1 MTVTAA
7 ATFCA
12 TLVDEFARRGVTQ
25 AFVAP
30 GSRSTPLLLA
40 LDTDA
45 RVAVHVFHDERSAS
59 FAALGY
65 ANTTGVPGIVLCT
78 SGTATAH
85 LYAAIIEADQSG
97 VPMIVC
103 TADRPPELWARG
115 APQTIDQ
122 TRMYGK
128 APRLFV
134 QPGPAD
140 DDHAPTW
147 RPLAADIA
155 DHAAGFRGARPGPVH
170 ANLSFRDPLVGE
182 PGPLPDPLEPSPPT
196 PRPSVADSEAAAIAE
211 LCRQRSGVIVAGR
224 GTTGRDDLHLLAD
237 RLGWPIVADH
247 QSGARTDD
255 TVAHADALL
264 RHAPFAASR
273 RPEVILRFGEALSS
287 KALSQWMAACA
298 ADGCDVVSL
307 HQPGRLIDPETIAA
321 LVAPEDGAAAAILEH
336 VGRCSPVDESGTW
349 LDADHRARS
358 IITEAIA
365 AAPDSELAV
374 AIRALHAAG
383 PDGIVVSAS
392 SMPVRYLEW
401 FDSHPPDGTRVLS
414 NRGAN
419 GIDGV
424 IATSIGAAL
433 TGAPTVCLVGDVAF
447 LHDASSLTALT
458 RRRIDLTVVVI
469 HNDGGGIF
477 SFLPQADLLE
487 PDRFDRL
494 FGTPHG
500 TDLVALAAAHGIEA
514 TDDTADLS
522 PQGVRV
528 IVARTADRPDHV
540 ERVRAINDAVASTL
554 DP

>member
-1 MTVTAA
+1 VTVTAA

-12 TLVDEFARRGVTQ
+12 TLVDEFARRGITH

-40 LDTDA
+40 LDAD
-45 RVAVHVFHDERSAS
+45 RRIDVHIFHDERSAS

-65 ANTTGVPGIVLCT
+65 ANTTGTPGIVLCT

-85 LYAAIIEADQSG
+85 FYAAIIEADQSG

-128 APRLFV
+128 SPRLFV

-140 DDHAPTW
+140 DGHAATW

-182 PGPLPDPLEPSPPT
+182 AGPLPDPLDPSAPT
-196 PRPSVADSEAAAIAE
+196 PRPSVADSEAVAIAE
-211 LCRQRSGVIVAGR
+211 LCRGRKGVVVAGR
-224 GTTGRDDLHLLAD
+224 GTSSRDDLHLLAR
-237 RLGWPIVADH
+237 RLGWPIIADH

-255 TVAHADALL
+255 TIAHADTLL
-264 RHAPFAASR
+264 RHPPFAASR
-273 RPEVILRFGEALSS
+273 RPEVILRFGESLSS

-298 ADGCDVVSL
+298 AGGCDVVSL
-307 HQPGRLIDPETIAA
+307 HQPGRLIDPETIAT
-321 LVAPEDGAAAAILEH
+321 LVAPEDGAAAAIVEH
-336 VGRCSPVDESGTW
+336 LGHGNPVGDAEAW
-349 LDADHRARS
+349 LAADHMARS
-358 IITEAIA
+358 IVSEALEA
-365 AAPDSELAV
+365 SHDSELAV
-374 AIRALHAAG
+374 AIGALHAAG
-383 PDGIVVSAS
+383 ADGIVVAAS

-401 FDSHPPDGTRVLS
+401 FDSHPPPGTRVLS

-424 IATSIGAAL
+424 IATSIGVAL
-433 TGAPTVCLVGDVAF
+433 TGAPTVCLVGDIAF
-447 LHDASSLTALT
+447 LHDASSLTALS
-458 RRRIDLTVVVI
+458 RRPIDLTVVVI
-469 HNDGGGIF
+469 DNDGGGIF
-477 SFLPQADLLE
+477 SFLPQADGLE

-500 TDLVALAAAHGIEA
+500 TDLVALAAAHGIDA
-514 TDDTADLS
+514 TDDTTDLS
-522 PQGVRV
+522 PRGVRV
-528 IVARTADRPDHV
+528 IVARTAQRPAHV
-540 ERVRAINDAVASTL
+540 ELVRAINDAVASTL